1 MIKFFFFLFLALG
14 SIFAQTPITVSG
26 EKLEGY
32 EVDGEKM
39 RRVIGDVVITQDNIV
54 IKCDSAIHFIKQ
66 NNAELMGNV
75 VITQDTLTIKT
86 PKGFYFGKEK
96 RAYSNSGV
104 ELDDKKVYLIA
115 GEGEYFFDSAKA
127 IFINNV
133 VLHDKSDTLS
143 SDFLT
148 YYRYSGIA
156 TATGNVNIRDSVNV
170 VMADS
175 LIHYRFDRITYAFNN
190 VQINSFEEN
199 LVITG
204 GYLED
209 YRDSGFSKILIDPF
223 LIQVDTSGGKQDTL
237 YIRSAIMETF
247 REPVPKFVAIDSVV
261 ILSSEF
267 SSVNTYTIF
276 ERDSG
281 IVYIS
286 KLREDDNQPII
297 WYEDTQLTGD
307 SIKIV
312 TTETGIEALFVRNN
326 SLIASRNINYPV
338 RIDQMSGRDIDL
350 TFDDGALYSTDVSG
364 GVLSYYYSYEDGIPD
379 GLLKSSGARAVIIFA
394 DGRAD
399 EVRLYGDPES
409 EYYPENLVRGSERKY
424 LLPSFREFF
433 QKPGFEENF
442 KSFID
447 KIRPVSK
454 YYGR

>member
-1 MIKFFFFLFLALG
+1 MIKVLLSLVFALG

-54 IKCDSAIHFIKQ
+54 INCDSAIHFIKQ

-75 VITQDTLTIKT
+75 IITQDTLTIKT

-175 LIHYRFDRITYAFNN
+175 LVHYRFDRITYAFNN

-223 LIQVDTSGGKQDTL
+223 LIQIDTAGGKQDTL
-237 YIRSAIMETF
+237 YIKSAIMETY

-261 ILSSEF
+261 ILSSQF
-267 SSVNTYTIF
+267 SSINTFTIF

-286 KLREDDNQPII
+286 KFREDDIQPVI
-297 WYEDTQLTGD
+297 WYEETQLTGD

-312 TTETGIEALFVRNN
+312 TTDTGIEALFVRNN
-326 SLIASRNINYPV
+326 SLIASRSLNYPV

-350 TFDDGALYSTDVSG
+350 TFNDGALYSTDVSG

-379 GLLKSSGARAVIIFA
+379 GLLKSSGSRAVIIFA
-394 DGRAD
+394 DGKAD

-409 EYYPENLVRGSERKY
+409 EYYPENLVRGNERKY

-454 YYGR
+454 HYGR